1 MRGYISC
8 EMSTHAAGTRKEAA
22 DRLRDIES
30 VTDAG
35 LARLSVDDLL
45 VELLDRV
52 RDILDADT
60 AAVLLLD
67 APAGQLVATAARGI
81 EEEVYQGMRIP
92 LGRGFAGRVAAGK
105 QPVAIED
112 VQDGDVVNP
121 VLRQKGIRSLLGV
134 PLLVGGRL
142 LGVLHVGTL
151 APRHFR
157 DVDVDLLQMVADRV
171 ALATQARLSET
182 ERRAAI
188 VLQRS
193 LLPERL
199 PQVPGLDVASR
210 YIAGGEGDVGGD
222 WYDLFTLPSGW
233 VCMTVGDVVG
243 RGLRAAAVMGR
254 LRSAMRA
261 YALATRSDPAAILD
275 LIDRMMRQFEPG
287 EMATAV
293 LALLE
298 PSFERLHLSLAGH
311 PAPIVATADGPAT
324 YLDAPVDPP
333 LGVAPPVSRRVT
345 AVDLPP
351 GAVVCLYS
359 DGLVERRAVPL
370 DARLQQLR
378 EAVTVRP
385 AEEVCTTVM
394 VQLVGDDRPTD
405 DVALL
410 TVRRL
415 DPPSAEPLDLAV
427 PAVASSLRDIRAA
440 GEALA
445 GDGRRRPRGHD
456 RRAARGRGS
465 DQQRGRA
472 RLRAQGWAR
481 ARAPRAPTAGRGRH
495 RPRHRALAFTPG
507 DNRGRG
513 THIIQAVTDEFT
525 VDRRSS
531 GTEVV
536 IRRRVGQAVSP
547 G

>member
-1 MRGYISC
+1 
-8 EMSTHAAGTRKEAA
+8 MSTHAAGAPKGAA

-35 LARLSVDDLL
+35 LARLSVDNLL

-52 RDILDADT
+52 RDVLDADT

-67 APAGQLVATAARGI
+67 APTGQLVATAARGI

-92 LGRGFAGRVAAGK
+92 LGRGFAGRVAASK

-112 VQDGDVVNP
+112 VQDADVVNP
-121 VLRQKGIRSLLGV
+121 VLRNKGIRSLLGA
-134 PLLVGGRL
+134 PLLVGGQL

-151 APRHFR
+151 EPRHFR
-157 DVDVDLLQMVADRV
+157 DDDVDLLQMVADRV
-171 ALATQARLSET
+171 ALATQAQLSET

-199 PQVPGLDVASR
+199 PQVPGLETAMR

-222 WYDLFTLPSGW
+222 WYDMFTLPSGW

-254 LRSAMRA
+254 LRGAVRA
-261 YALATRSDPAAILD
+261 YALGTRGDPAAILD
-275 LIDRMMRQFEPG
+275 RVDRMLRQFEPG

-293 LALLE
+293 LAVLE

-311 PAPIVATADGPAT
+311 PAPVVATGTGPAT
-324 YLDAPVDPP
+324 YVDAPVDPP
-333 LGVAPPVSRRVT
+333 LGVMPPVGRRAVT
-345 AVDLPP
+345 ITLPP
-351 GAVVCLYS
+351 GAVACFYS

-370 DARLQQLR
+370 DVRLQQLC
-378 EAVTVRP
+378 EAVTARP
-385 AEEVCTTVM
+385 AEEVCTSVM
-394 VQLVGDDRPTD
+394 VQLVGRDRPTD

-410 TVRRL
+410 TLRRL
-415 DPPSAEPLDLAV
+415 ELPSAEPLVLAV
-427 PAVASSLRDIRAA
+427 PAVASSLRDIRASVKRWLSQVGA
-440 GEALA
+440 GPDDVMDLLLAVGEATSNVVEHAYGPMGGLVHV
-445 GDGRRRPRGHD
+445 RFELRRPEVVVTVRDTGRWRSPRG
-456 RRAARGRGS
+456 A
-465 DQQRGRA
+465 
-472 RLRAQGWAR
+472 
-481 ARAPRAPTAGRGRH
+481 
-495 RPRHRALAFTPG
+495 
-507 DNRGRG
+507 NRGRG
-513 THIIQAVTDEFT
+513 THIMRAVTDQVT
-525 VDRRSS
+525 IDRRSD

-536 IRRRVGQAVSP
+536 IRRRLAEAASP
-547 G
+547 

>member
-1 MRGYISC
+1 
-8 EMSTHAAGTRKEAA
+8 MSMPAGTGKGAA

-45 VELLDRV
+45 DELLDRV

-67 APAGQLVATAARGI
+67 APAGQLVATAARGL
-81 EEEVYQGMRIP
+81 EEEVYQGTRVP

-105 QPVAIED
+105 QPVVIED
-112 VQDGDVVNP
+112 VDAADVVNP
-121 VLRQKGIRSLLGV
+121 ILRSKGIRSLLGV
-134 PLLVGGRL
+134 PLLAGDRL

-151 APRHFR
+151 APRKFGAA
-157 DVDVDLLQMVADRV
+157 DIDLLQMVADRV
-171 ALATQARLSET
+171 ALATQARLSDS
-182 ERRAAI
+182 ERRAAV

-199 PQVPGLDVASR
+199 PQVPGLEAAIR
-210 YIAGGEGDVGGD
+210 YTAGGEGDVGGD

-254 LRSAMRA
+254 LRSAVRA
-261 YALATRSDPAAILD
+261 YALSTRSDPAVILD
-275 LIDRMMRQFEPG
+275 RIDRMLRQFEPG

-293 LALLE
+293 LGLLE

-311 PAPIVATADGPAT
+311 PAPIVATGDGPAT
-324 YLDAPVDPP
+324 YVDATVDPP
-333 LGVAPPVSRRVT
+333 LGVAATVGRHVT
-345 AVDLPP
+345 TVDLPP
-351 GAVVCLYS
+351 GGVVCLYS
-359 DGLVERRAVPL
+359 DGLVERRSVPL
-370 DARLQQLR
+370 DARLRLLR
-378 EAVTVRP
+378 DAVSARP

-394 VQLVGDDRPTD
+394 VHLIGPDRPTD

-415 DPPSAEPLDLAV
+415 ELASAEPLDVTV

-440 GEALA
+440 AKRWLATVGASPEDVMDVVLAVGEATSNVVEHAYGPGGGLVHVRLELQQQ
-445 GDGRRRPRGHD
+445 DVLVTVRDSGRWRSPR
-456 RRAARGRGS
+456 
-465 DQQRGRA
+465 
-472 RLRAQGWAR
+472 
-481 ARAPRAPTAGRGRH
+481 
-495 RPRHRALAFTPG
+495 G

-513 THIIQAVTDEFT
+513 THIIEAVTDELT
-525 VDRRSS
+525 VDRRSD

-536 IRRRVGQAVSP
+536 IRRRLLDAGSRR
-547 G
+547 